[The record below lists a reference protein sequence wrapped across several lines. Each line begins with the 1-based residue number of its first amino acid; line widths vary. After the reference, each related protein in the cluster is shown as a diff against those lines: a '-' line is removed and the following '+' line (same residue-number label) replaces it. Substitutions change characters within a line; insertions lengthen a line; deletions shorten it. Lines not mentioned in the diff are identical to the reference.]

1 MSNKVAGEADMNVTA
16 NWYWE
21 GNVVEA
27 IARFLAQDCQSVASA
42 PHEARAGCERHRLS
56 IK

>member
-1 MSNKVAGEADMNVTA
+1 MSNKVAGEADMDVTA

-27 IARFLAQDCQSVASA
+27 IARFLA
-42 PHEARAGCERHRLS
+42 GLS
-56 IK
+56 IGSLSPA

>member
-42 PHEARAGCERHRLS
+42 PREWR
-56 IK
+56 

>member
-21 GNVVEA
+21 G
-27 IARFLAQDCQSVASA
+27 RPLPASL
-42 PHEARAGCERHRLS
+42 RRTINR
-56 IK
+56 